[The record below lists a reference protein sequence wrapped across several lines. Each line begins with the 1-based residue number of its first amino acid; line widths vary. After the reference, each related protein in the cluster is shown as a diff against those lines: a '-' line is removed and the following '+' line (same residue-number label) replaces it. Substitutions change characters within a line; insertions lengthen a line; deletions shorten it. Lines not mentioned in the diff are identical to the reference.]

1 MILAFFAPPVCVP
14 PYRHLQFLRRWALLC
29 LAAVL
34 TVIGMAGCGNL
45 PAQEPHKPTYALASN
60 AGTPLATLVE
70 ASRPADSTRAGG
82 ISGFRMLG
90 LSETAYGSRM
100 AMIDAA
106 TKTLDLQYYTIHYDS
121 STEALMERLRAA
133 AQRGVRVR
141 LLLDDFNAVGKN
153 VAVLRLDLEPGIEVR
168 MFNPVTGPRN
178 SQAGRILG
186 SLFDFKRIQQRMHNK
201 ILVADNALAVAG
213 GRNLGDAYFGQSNSS
228 NFLDLDLLIA
238 GPMVTELSH
247 SFDAYWNDTRAYPVR
262 NILTG
267 DDLKTF
273 YAPTAPAAFTSAPA
287 SAAQTPASATV
298 TDATAQGNSATPSAP
313 ATVEGHPVPGATNI
327 AHEIEAGKLA
337 LVWAPS
343 ALLVDKPAKIAP
355 ENPLDE
361 SDREDTVVDG
371 VLNLITRTQK
381 DVLIISP
388 YFVPGPRMMEVFTTL
403 RQRGV
408 RVRVLTNSLASNDAP
423 LAHVGYARYRK
434 ALLESGV
441 ELFEM
446 RAAGETQRRFFG
458 STPDSRASLHV
469 KALVIDSRL
478 LVVGSMNLDLRS
490 QLQNTEL
497 GMVIRSRKLS
507 AAMASAVEQSLD
519 DSYRLSLQEGQLRWT
534 APSETPGQ
542 PGGVLTRE
550 PDVGMGLQIL
560 LKLAGPFAPDELL

>member
-1 MILAFFAPPVCVP
+1 MTLAFSASPGPGASF
-14 PYRHLQFLRRWALLC
+14 RGLRRFRRAALLC
-29 LAAVL
+29 FVAA
-34 TVIGMAGCGNL
+34 TMGIAGCGNL
-45 PAQEPHKPTYALASN
+45 PAQAPHSPTYALASN
-60 AGTPLATLVE
+60 AGTPLAALVD
-70 ASRPADSTRAGG
+70 ASRPTDTTRAGS

-90 LSETAYGSRM
+90 LSDAAYGSRI

-121 STEALMERLRAA
+121 STEALMERLRVAA
-133 AQRGVRVR
+133 RRGVRVR

-168 MFNPVTGPRN
+168 MFNPVTGPRS
-178 SQAGRILG
+178 SQVGRVLG

-201 ILVADNALAVAG
+201 MLVADNALAVAG
-213 GRNLGDAYFGQSNSS
+213 GRNLGDAYFGQSDTS

-238 GPMVTELSH
+238 GPMVAELSH
-247 SFDAYWNDTRAYPVR
+247 SFDTYWNDTRAYPVR
-262 NILTG
+262 NVLTG
-267 DDLKTF
+267 NDLKAF
-273 YAPTAPAAFTSAPA
+273 YAPPAPPPMAASADAPQATAPAAIV
-287 SAAQTPASATV
+287 ATD
-298 TDATAQGNSATPSAP
+298 TTAQGNTSTPSTP
-313 ATVEGHPVPGATNI
+313 TTVEGHPVPGATTI
-327 AHEIEAGKLA
+327 AHEIAAGKLA

-343 ALLVDKPAKIAP
+343 ALLVDKPTKIAP

-361 SDREDTVVDG
+361 SDRDDTVVDG
-371 VLNLITRTQK
+371 VLSLLTRAQK

-388 YFVPGPRMMEVFTTL
+388 YFVPGPRMMDVFTTL

-423 LAHVGYARYRK
+423 LAHVGYTRYRK
-434 ALLESGV
+434 ALLELGV

-446 RAAGETQRRFFG
+446 RAEGETQRRFFG
-458 STPDSRASLHV
+458 STPDSRASLHT
-469 KALVIDSRL
+469 KALVVDSRL

-507 AAMASAVEQSLD
+507 AAMESAVEQSLD
-519 DSYRLSLQEGQLRWT
+519 DSYRLSLQDGQLRWT
-534 APSETPGQ
+534 APPDTPGQ
-542 PGGVLTRE
+542 PGEVLTSE
-550 PDVGMGLQIL
+550 PDVGMGLQLL

>member
-1 MILAFFAPPVCVP
+1 MNLAFSVPPVSP
-14 PYRHLQFLRRWALLC
+14 ASFRNLRRIFLMGLM
-29 LAAVL
+29 AAAMGL
-34 TVIGMAGCGNL
+34 AGCGNL
-45 PAQEPHKPTYALASN
+45 PAQEPHRPTYALASN
-60 AGTPLATLVE
+60 AGTPLAALVD
-70 ASRPADSTRAGG
+70 ASRPADSTRAGS
-82 ISGFRMLG
+82 ISGFRLLG

-121 STEALMERLRAA
+121 STEALMERLRVA

-168 MFNPVTGPRN
+168 MFNPVTGPRS

-267 DDLKTF
+267 DDLKAF
-273 YAPTAPAAFTSAPA
+273 YAPATPAAPPSA
-287 SAAQTPASATV
+287 SATGAQTPASAV
-298 TDATAQGNSATPSAP
+298 SVATDATPQGDSTAPSAP
-313 ATVEGHPVPGATNI
+313 ATVEGHPVPGATDV
-327 AHEIEAGKLA
+327 AHEIEAGKLS

-371 VLNLITRTQK
+371 VLSLITRTQK

-423 LAHVGYARYRK
+423 LAHVGYARYRE
-434 ALLESGV
+434 ALLQSGV

-446 RAAGETQRRFFG
+446 RASGKTQQRFFG
-458 STPDSRASLHV
+458 STPDSRASLHT

-507 AAMASAVEQSLD
+507 AAMEAAIDQSLD
-519 DSYRLSLQEGQLRWT
+519 DSYALSLQNGELRWT
-534 APSETPGQ
+534 TPSETPGQ
-542 PGGVLTRE
+542 PGEVLTSE
-550 PDVGMGLQIL
+550 PDARMGLKIL
-560 LKLAGPFAPDELL
+560 LKLAGPFAPDEML